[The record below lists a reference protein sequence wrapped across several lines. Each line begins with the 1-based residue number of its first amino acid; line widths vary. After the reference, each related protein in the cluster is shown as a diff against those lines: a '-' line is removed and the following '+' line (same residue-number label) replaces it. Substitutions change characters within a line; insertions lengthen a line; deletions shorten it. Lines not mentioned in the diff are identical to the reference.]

1 MYKKTLLSLA
11 VASTVGL
18 SGCFSD
24 GGNDNAGAN
33 TADTPTQAEQGT
45 YPVFN
50 PVTSELPTPN
60 DLIFDTEAG
69 DGSFSVDIPA
79 ADKGNP
85 VLEALNNLSGASTVA
100 PAVIQFNGKIDAS
113 TVDSQAFLP
122 PNDKRNPTDGPIP
135 NPTQNVFL
143 IELQY
148 ASGAPV
154 RAFSAQEPP
163 TAPTAITA
171 QVAAGADGAPP
182 QDLSG
187 RNQPEAGAA
196 LADLAQN
203 RRYDHDVEELDGNSA
218 IRIRPNKPLD
228 PLKRYLVVVTD
239 DVKDMSGDP
248 INSSPSYTRLS
259 DDETGDIG
267 NSSLDTVRG
276 LINGLW
282 ESVATEYFKV
292 TNSSREGR
300 PDLKKLSEENI
311 ALSYTFTT
319 SEDEK
324 VLSHIANP
332 ANWIADQ
339 VERATKRS
347 AADAAMENGATDFSG
362 VSSAVNTAVANF
374 KPSEQ
379 LNPALKPCDSD
390 ADPASDG
397 FQTVLQEGE
406 PPVTL
411 SDQFQCI
418 GVALEGSLSSAGF
431 PTPSARDF
439 SFGTTTDAVALSSV
453 LSQVVSQGDINVHQG
468 SITLPYY
475 LGIPDSSSGAPIKTS
490 SWQPD
495 SGLAAIIADATGFD
509 IPQADPSTSE
519 VLNYNFP
526 FPEKQADLQVPMV
539 TITSSDVGTAELKD
553 GSDKYPVVIYQHGI
567 TTDRSAALAFG
578 SKLVNSYDAATGGEE
593 LVVIAIDQPLH
604 GVDPASNEE
613 RLTLAGSL
621 FASIEEGNDMVPEG
635 SLNTEANQQLA
646 VDGNAQALADN
657 NQALDL
663 TSAKGI
669 VGTVSR
675 AGSTIP
681 GLAPTFTD
689 SGVNDSGVTERH
701 FGYTANEANQPVEMN
716 FDASAALGTSGSLFI
731 NLSNFLN
738 GRDNLRQGSLD
749 LMNLRATIE
758 NMAGLDGSST
768 YFVGHSLGT
777 QTGGTF
783 AGAVKQSNAES
794 QLPTALSLAGVHLQ
808 TPVAGIVRLLENS
821 PSFAPT
827 VVGGLQAS
835 AGISQGDSSYETYLN
850 VNQAALD
857 SADPINF
864 APQLADSNTLI
875 SQVNGDR
882 TTPNAADTRFSDM
895 IEGVPGYDGGP
906 LNVFFP
912 NGLTVDSFEAPLTG
926 SEALAKLMR
935 LSAGG
940 AEINTG
946 TSGQTTPAITRYL
959 AGTHGVPVLPQAE
972 SVDAGGVKKD
982 RNIAQSE
989 KEVVS
994 SQNAQLVFGE
1004 LVSQT
1009 LQMVQGAPNITG
1021 GKAAEGAGSNVI
1033 QKD

>member
-18 SGCFSD
+18 TGCFSD
-24 GGNDNAGAN
+24 GGSKNAGAS
-33 TADTPTQAEQGT
+33 TAPPTTLAEQGT

-50 PVTSELPTPN
+50 PVTSELPLPN
-60 DLIFDTEAG
+60 DLIFDSEAG
-69 DGSFSVDIPA
+69 DGSFSVDIGPA
-79 ADKGNP
+79 DEGNP
-85 VLEALNNLSGASTVA
+85 VLEALNKLSGASTVA
-100 PAVIQFNGKIDAS
+100 PAVIKFNGQIDAS

-122 PNDKRNPTDGPIP
+122 PSDPRNPTSGPIP

-171 QVAAGADGAPP
+171 QVALGAEGAPP

-187 RNQPEAGAA
+187 RNQMEAAGA

-203 RRYDHDVEELDGNSA
+203 RRYDHDVVELDGTSA
-218 IRIRPNKPLD
+218 IRIRPNQPLD

-239 DVKDMSGDP
+239 EVKDVNGDP
-248 INSSPSYTRLS
+248 INSSPTYTRLS
-259 DDETGDIG
+259 DDDAGDIG
-267 NSSLDTVRG
+267 NAGLDTVRG

-282 ESVATEYFKV
+282 ESVATSYFGV
-292 TNSSREGR
+292 TNASRESA
-300 PDLKKLSEENI
+300 PSLDALSEDNI
-311 ALSYTFTT
+311 ALTYTFTT

-362 VSSAVNTAVANF
+362 VSSAVRTAVANF
-374 KPSEQ
+374 KPSEE
-379 LNPALKPCDSD
+379 LDPALTPCDSD
-390 ADPASDG
+390 ADSDPSNG
-397 FQTVLQEGE
+397 FQTNLGQGQ
-406 PPVTL
+406 VTL

-475 LGIPDSSSGAPIKTS
+475 LGVPDSSSGAPIKTS

-495 SGLAAIIADATGFD
+495 SGLAAAIADATGFA

-539 TITSSDVGTAELKD
+539 TITSSDVGTAELND
-553 GSDKYPVVIYQHGI
+553 GNNNYPVVIYQHGI

-621 FASIEEGNDMVPEG
+621 FASIEESNDMVPEG
-635 SLNTEANQQLA
+635 SLNTEANRQLA
-646 VDGNAQALADN
+646 VDGDAQALADN

-663 TSAKGI
+663 ASAKGI

-701 FGYTANEANQPVEMN
+701 FGYTANEASQPVEMN

-738 GRDNLRQGSLD
+738 GRDNLRQGSVD

-758 NMAGLDGSST
+758 NMAGLDGNST

-783 AGAVKQSNAES
+783 AGAVKQSNAEIDPLL
-794 QLPTALSLAGVHLQ
+794 QELSLAGVHLQ
-808 TPVAGIVRLLENS
+808 TPVAGVVRLLENS

-827 VVGGLQAS
+827 VVGGLQAA

-906 LNVFFP
+906 LNVTFP

-935 LSAGG
+935 LSAGE

-946 TSGQTTPAITRYL
+946 TSGQATPAITRYL

-972 SVDAGGVKKD
+972 SVDAGGVLKD
-982 RNIAQSE
+982 RTIAQSE
-989 KEVVS
+989 TEVVS

-1021 GKAAEGAGSNVI
+1021 GNAAMGAGSNVI